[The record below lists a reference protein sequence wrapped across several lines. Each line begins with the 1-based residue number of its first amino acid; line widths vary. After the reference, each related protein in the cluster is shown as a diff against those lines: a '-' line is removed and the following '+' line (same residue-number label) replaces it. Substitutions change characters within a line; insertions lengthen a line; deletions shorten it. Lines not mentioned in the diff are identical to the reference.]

1 MVSVEKAWENIPVQF
16 PIWSVGKKKKK
27 KKAARNILANKNMK
41 ETKRGVEFKQ
51 DLTIPAG

>member
-16 PIWSVGKKKKK
+16 PIWSVDGGKK
-27 KKAARNILANKNMK
+27 KKAARTILANENMK